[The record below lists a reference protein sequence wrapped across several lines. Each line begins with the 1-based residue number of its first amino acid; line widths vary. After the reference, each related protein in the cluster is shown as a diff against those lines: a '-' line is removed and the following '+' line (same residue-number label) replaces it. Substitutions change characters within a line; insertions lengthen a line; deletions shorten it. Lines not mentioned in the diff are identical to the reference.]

1 MLGFEKAKGQE
12 HALEMPDELTVAHM
26 WKGARREYA
35 FDTVYTADTTQA
47 QVRAADG
54 GGIHSFLHCGERRH
68 RDRAA
73 FDLDI

>member
-35 FDTVYTADTTQA
+35 FDTVFTADTTQA
-47 QVRAADG
+47 QVRAADEERNEF
-54 GGIHSFLHCGERRH
+54 HSALLGAKASGPSCV
-68 RDRAA
+68 
-73 FDLDI
+73 